1 MSGTGRTGR
10 KRKPPRGRRRRK
22 GHTFPGRAFLIL
34 RKARRRVDV
43 RTFPTAAQLRAEL
56 EREREKERRLLTLR
70 GFVQTMALAA
80 AAAVLITE
88 LAVPVF
94 RIEGSSMTPTLSE
107 GDVVLALRGAGISQ
121 GDLVVFYYENRVLVK
136 RCIAGPGQWVDID
149 GDGSVYVDGE
159 LLDEPYLEEKAY
171 GGCDISLPYRVP
183 EGRIFVMGDH
193 RSVSVDS
200 RNRAV
205 GCVAEEQL
213 AGKVV
218 FRVWPLSGFGTIN
231 EKGW

>member
-1 MSGTGRTGR
+1 MSGTGQTGR
-10 KRKPPRGRRRRK
+10 RRKPPGSRRRRK
-22 GHTFPGRAFLIL
+22 GHTLQRRIFLTF
-34 RKARRRVDV
+34 RKARRRAEV

-56 EREREKERRLLTLR
+56 EREREKERRLLSLR
-70 GFVQTMALAA
+70 GVVQVMVLAA
-80 AAAVLITE
+80 AAAVLITK

-94 RIEGSSMTPTLSE
+94 WIEGSSMTPTLSE
-107 GDVVLALRGAGISQ
+107 GDVVLALRGAGIGQ
-121 GDLVVFYYENRVLVK
+121 GDLVVFYYENKVLVK

-149 GDGSVYVDGE
+149 KDGNVYVDGE
-159 LLDEPYLEEKAY
+159 LLDEPYLAEKAY
-171 GGCDISLPYRVP
+171 GECDISLPYQVP

-213 AGKVV
+213 AGRVV

>member
-22 GHTFPGRAFLIL
+22 GHTFPGRDFLIF
-34 RKARRRVDV
+34 RKARRRADV

-56 EREREKERRLLTLR
+56 EREREKERRLLALR

-80 AAAVLITE
+80 VAAVLITE

-149 GDGSVYVDGE
+149 GDGNVYVDGE

-171 GGCDISLPYRVP
+171 GGCDISLPYQVP
-183 EGRIFVMGDH
+183 KGRIFVMGDH

>member
-1 MSGTGRTGR
+1 MSGTGQTGR
-10 KRKPPRGRRRRK
+10 RKKPPRGRRRRK
-22 GHTFPGRAFLIL
+22 ERTFPGRAFLMSW
-34 RKARRRVDV
+34 KARRRTAE
-43 RTFPTAAQLRAEL
+43 RTFPTVRQLSAEL
-56 EREREKERRLLTLR
+56 EREREKERRLLALR
-70 GFVQTMALAA
+70 GAVQTVLVAA
-80 AAAVLITE
+80 AAAVLITK

-149 GDGSVYVDGE
+149 GDGNVYVDGE
-159 LLDEPYLEEKAY
+159 LLDEPYLAEKAY
-171 GGCDISLPYRVP
+171 GGCDISLPYQVP
-183 EGRIFVMGDH
+183 EGRIFVMWDH

-205 GCVAEEQL
+205 GCIAEEQL

-218 FRVWPLSGFGTIN
+218 FRVWPLSGLGTIN